1 MKVKDVMT
9 TRVVTVSPEEKL
21 IEVIRLMREE
31 KISGIPVVEKGK
43 LVGIVTEADILE
55 ALGKKELIAINGED
69 VKGLREKGI
78 SSVKEIMKK
87 KVIVINENEGIDRAI
102 FLMNLYR
109 IKRLPVIDDKNMLVG
124 IIAREDIIDSI
135 AKLMSSEEKKK
146 YLAIM
151 ETDVDKIFNVIREK
165 GKITFD
171 EIAKMFKVNLNTIEE
186 WAKILE
192 DHGLVEV
199 VYPPVG
205 SPELREKKK

>member
-9 TRVVTVSPEEKL
+9 TRVVTVSPEEKI

-31 KISGIPVVEKGK
+31 KISGVPVVEKGK

-151 ETDVDKIFNVIREK
+151 ETDVDKIFNVIKEK

-171 EIAKMFKVNLNTIEE
+171 EIAKMFKVDLNTIEE

>member
-9 TRVVTVSPEEKL
+9 TRVVTVSPEEKI

-31 KISGIPVVEKGK
+31 KISGVPVVEKGK

-151 ETDVDKIFNVIREK
+151 ETDVDKIFNVIRKK

-171 EIAKMFKVNLNTIEE
+171 EIAKMFKVDLNTIEE

>member
-9 TRVVTVSPEEKL
+9 TRLVTVSPDEKI

-31 KISGIPVVEKGK
+31 KISGVPVVDKGK

-55 ALGKKELIAINGED
+55 ALGKKELIAIDGED

-87 KVIVINENEGIDRAI
+87 KVIVINENEGIDKAI

-109 IKRLPVIDDKNMLVG
+109 IKRLPVVDDKNVLVG
-124 IIAREDIIDSI
+124 IVAREDIIDSI
-135 AKLMSSEEKKK
+135 AKLLTSEEKKK
-146 YLAIM
+146 YLAIL
-151 ETDVDKIFNVIREK
+151 ETDVDKILNTIKEK

-171 EIAKMFKVNLNTIEE
+171 EIARLFKVDLNTIEE